1 MNNEDNTNNAGAP
14 REQEKKDRKVDNLI
28 NIVENHTRTERHL
41 EQYSDIGD
49 PRHKENAREKQNLRE
64 KQIDELKDQLTGNE
78 QNGPT
83 QKEQLEL
90 EDVKEN
96 YEFGEGYI
104 ESNKDHM
111 SQEDLQN
118 LEKRQENRKIQ
129 IDNLEENT
137 KEDN

>member
-1 MNNEDNTNNAGAP
+1 MNNEHNTNNAGVP
-14 REQEKKDRKVDNLI
+14 REQEKKDRKLDNLI

-49 PRHKENAREKQNLRE
+49 PSHKENARDKQNLRE

-78 QNGPT
+78 QNAPT
-83 QKEQLEL
+83 QKQQLEDL
-90 EDVKEN
+90 KEN
-96 YEFGEGYI
+96 YQFGEGYI
-104 ESNKDHM
+104 ESNKNHM

-118 LEKRQENRKIQ
+118 LEQKQENRKIQ